1 MKVLVTGGAGFIG
14 SHVAGLLLEHG
25 HQVFV
30 ADDLSSGREEN
41 LPQGAVFYKLDIRTQ
56 EFTDKML
63 DLRPDAIAHLA
74 AQVDVRKSVADP
86 VLDADINVL
95 GTIRVI
101 RSAMQA
107 GTKKI
112 LFSSTGGA
120 IYGEQDAFPA
130 TEEHPRRPV
139 SPYGTSKLCAEEYLA
154 YFRRDNGPAYAVL
167 RYANVYGPRQDPHGE
182 AGVVAIFIKKMLA
195 GQTPVINGDGRQT
208 RDFVFVRDVAR
219 SNLLALESDAEGV
232 FNIGT
237 GKETEI
243 NTLTSVLIS
252 ATGFTGSR
260 LHGPPAPGEQRRSCV
275 DPSLAKKVL
284 GWHPEVELKSGLEE
298 TVAHSQRSPHFH
310 LSDNSYTLARPARWR
325 NR

>member
-1 MKVLVTGGAGFIG
+1 MKILVTGGAGFIG
-14 SHVAGLLLEHG
+14 SHVAGLFLERG

-30 ADDLSSGREEN
+30 ADDLSSGREDN
-41 LPQGAVFYKLDIRTQ
+41 LPQGAVFYKLDIRSQ
-56 EFTDKML
+56 EFTEKML
-63 DLRPDAIAHLA
+63 DLRPDAVAHLA
-74 AQVDVRKSVADP
+74 AQIDVRKSVADP

-101 RSAMQA
+101 HSAMQA

-154 YFRRDNGPAYAVL
+154 YFRREGGPAFAVL

-208 RDFVFVRDVAR
+208 RDFVFATDVAR

-237 GKETEI
+237 GRETDI
-243 NTLTSVLIS
+243 NQLTAMLIA
-252 ATGFTGSR
+252 ATGFTGEPQN
-260 LHGPPAPGEQRRSCV
+260 GPPAPGEQRRSSV
-275 DPSLAKKVL
+275 DPSLAKKTL
-284 GWHPEVELKSGLEE
+284 GWHPEVDLRSGLEE
-298 TVAHSQRSPHFH
+298 TVAYFRAHPER
-310 LSDNSYTLARPARWR
+310 
-325 NR
+325 